1 MTTGIRLKLVKAHR
15 KKRAR
20 VRFDVCELRSGE
32 IRRKYSIEVIKN
44 RFEALRDLDD
54 PQEEQDKV

>member
-20 VRFDVCELRSGE
+20 VRFDVCKLRSGE
-32 IRRKYSIEVIKN
+32 IRRKYSIEVKN

>member
-32 IRRKYSIEVIKN
+32 IRRKYSIEVKN
-44 RFEALRDLDD
+44 SFEALRDLDD

>member
-32 IRRKYSIEVIKN
+32 IRRKYSIEVKN

-54 PQEEQDKV
+54 PKEEQDKV

>member
-32 IRRKYSIEVIKN
+32 IRRKYIIEVKN

>member
-32 IRRKYSIEVIKN
+32 IRRKYSIEVKN

>member
-1 MTTGIRLKLVKAHR
+1 MTTGIRLKSVKAHR

-32 IRRKYSIEVIKN
+32 IRRKYSIEVKN

>member
-32 IRRKYSIEVIKN
+32 IRRKYSIVVKN